1 MSAETWSYDGS
12 VWELAALVLR
22 SHEEGRAPGRVLSAL
37 KSPAGAEES
46 LFSEEEPQMAGAPTP
61 EEGSGAG
68 EEAGARLLALSP
80 RLYAATLR
88 AWMSEEGVETELLEL
103 SADFRGRGEL
113 AFGDYSRPSLRLLAG
128 AIHRVVRE
136 VHRLEGFA
144 RFSPRLDPLLG
155 EERFVALLEP
165 DHNVLPSLGPFF
177 LRRFGR
183 TPFALVDLSR
193 GYALASREDGLEFRG
208 AGELEALAPRESE
221 AEEAELWR
229 RYFRATENP
238 ARRNPL
244 LQRAL
249 MPRRYWPHIIEM
261 EYPEQG
267 GPSPC

>member
-1 MSAETWSYDGS
+1 MSADTWSYDGS

-22 SHEEGRAPGRVLSAL
+22 SHEEGRAPGRVLNAQRPPSVAGGGL
-37 KSPAGAEES
+37 FPEEGPQEAEAPA
-46 LFSEEEPQMAGAPTP
+46 
-61 EEGSGAG
+61 EGSGAG

-88 AWMSEEGVETELLEL
+88 AWMSEEGVEAELLEL
-103 SADFRGRGEL
+103 SANFRERGEL
-113 AFGDYSRPSLRLLAG
+113 AFCDYSRPSLRLLAG

>member
-1 MSAETWSYDGS
+1 MSAEAWSYDGS

-22 SHEEGRAPGRVLSAL
+22 SHEERRAPRRVLSAL
-37 KSPAGAEES
+37 RPPVGAEEG
-46 LFSEEEPQMAGAPTP
+46 LFLEEEAAEAARPG
-61 EEGSGAG
+61 EETRAG
-68 EEAGARLLALSP
+68 EEAGTRLLALSP

-88 AWMSEEGVETELLEL
+88 AWMSEEGVEAELLEL
-103 SADFRGRGEL
+103 SADFGERGEL

-193 GYALASREDGLEFRG
+193 GYALASREGGLEFRR
-208 AGELEALAPRESE
+208 AGELDALAPRESE
-221 AEEAELWR
+221 AGEAELWR
-229 RYFRATENP
+229 RYFKATENP

-249 MPRRYWPHIIEM
+249 MPRRYWPHMLEM
-261 EYPEQG
+261 ESPEKA
-267 GPSPC
+267 GPDPC